1 MHRDYPTNDTDRPL
15 AQAPSDSNGLPYR
28 EYRVLTTRRHHA
40 RRPEAGLSRASAGHH
55 LGGGVYA
62 RRSGFDSGRKDHL
75 ASKRTRGIV

>member
-40 RRPEAGLSRASAGHH
+40 RRPESGLSRASAGITS
-55 LGGGVYA
+55 GGVYA
-62 RRSGFDSGRKDHL
+62 RRREMRVW
-75 ASKRTRGIV
+75 RTRGIV